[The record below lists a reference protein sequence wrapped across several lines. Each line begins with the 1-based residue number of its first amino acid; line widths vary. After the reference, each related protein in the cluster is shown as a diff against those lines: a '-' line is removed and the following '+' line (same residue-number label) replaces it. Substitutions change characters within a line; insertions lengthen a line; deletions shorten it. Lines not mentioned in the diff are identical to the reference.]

1 MVKIHLGPYFL
12 KRFMTKCC
20 LTAHHQI
27 SHHATHRRDVRG
39 PLYSSDL
46 SGRLASFLVVSLQQQ
61 KLQTFFFVW
70 LAGQQQKITKV
81 ASLTQ
86 RGTLKFWSQVLTFP
100 ICFKLQH
107 LKHALQ
113 ARPTVWQKQVGVGG
127 RTQQLAVGHYMCQAA
142 QWERY
147 LYLFL
152 YSSKQAE

>member
-61 KLQTFFFVW
+61 KLQTFFLFGW
-70 LAGQQQKITKV
+70 LVSSRK
-81 ASLTQ
+81 L
-86 RGTLKFWSQVLTFP
+86 LK
-100 ICFKLQH
+100 
-107 LKHALQ
+107 
-113 ARPTVWQKQVGVGG
+113 
-127 RTQQLAVGHYMCQAA
+127 
-142 QWERY
+142 
-147 LYLFL
+147 
-152 YSSKQAE
+152 